1 MLPYLYTRVSCC
13 SASDDPLGDHYDIT
27 DPDEIQLIVNSSL
40 ALGLDEGGRLPF
52 LEKADEGS
60 DFFIRACSV
69 PVFAPDDEAW
79 SLSPDC
85 VNKGF
90 VTDSAQDIVGWNTP
104 LQKVF
109 CVFLMLPIG
118 GKIADENGRRPV
130 LATYT
135 ICCIAAAALFLIDTE
150 LHALWGNYAVY
161 AGASLLA
168 ASWEP
173 KDSALVGSVAD
184 IMGDDEVNK
193 GRALSALFLSNS
205 TGTFLGFCAAYLTLQ
220 MHLPKYTWPWV
231 GFTLVGCAVLLVVK
245 VWVPETLPERLRK
258 PVSKEMLNPVA
269 SNIHALRILC
279 RDRVLTG
286 IAMTMFWWY
295 FHWVGFIVTAFSFLM
310 LVDFDTG
317 EAVLPATLSTC
328 CQVMMAGGMVKLLP
342 KIGVYNSFILGH
354 FFFMMCYVFWGPFT
368 IFFGEHGL
376 GHIGPYL
383 ANVVQAMGFV
393 TTWPAF
399 QTIVSQR
406 VEEYNQSK
414 CNAALLVIGTSG
426 AIL

>member
-1 MLPYLYTRVSCC
+1 MEETLTPGVDGAEEEEEEEAGKPKPLLPPRELLGKIWFLLAFNVGASHVIYRDRIRQPPLHHRARPRLLMRADGLCTFAQLTPRPLRRRAGINIFNMLEANIMLPYLYTRVSCC
-13 SASDDPLGDHYDIT
+13 SEGDDPLGDHYDIT

-40 ALGLDEGGRLPF
+40 ALGLDDGGRLPF

-60 DFFIRACSV
+60 DYFIRACNV
-69 PVFAPDDEAW
+69 PVFEPADEAW

-245 VWVPETLPERLRK
+245 VR
-258 PVSKEMLNPVA
+258 
-269 SNIHALRILC
+269 
-279 RDRVLTG
+279 
-286 IAMTMFWWY
+286 
-295 FHWVGFIVTAFSFLM
+295 
-310 LVDFDTG
+310 
-317 EAVLPATLSTC
+317 
-328 CQVMMAGGMVKLLP
+328 GGGDP
-342 KIGVYNSFILGH
+342 SPICG
-354 FFFMMCYVFWGPFT
+354 
-368 IFFGEHGL
+368 
-376 GHIGPYL
+376 
-383 ANVVQAMGFV
+383 
-393 TTWPAF
+393 
-399 QTIVSQR
+399 
-406 VEEYNQSK
+406 
-414 CNAALLVIGTSG
+414 
-426 AIL
+426 